1 MLVGDGASACVA
13 RPSGRAKSSAAAYG
27 QMQRAPFSSKSVSCR
42 PGAGC
47 VAEDVCGHAPEP
59 RGIERV
65 AECTFFGGRLAV
77 VVSVSRQW
85 RNVQD
90 FPQMQHER
98 STQLV
103 LFGSASRK
111 ASPRFW
117 RVDGHSRG
125 SLLSLTSQ
133 AGKVETAGARGFDE
147 VACEQQHCWR
157 RTA

>member
-1 MLVGDGASACVA
+1 MCCKTQWQGQELG
-13 RPSGRAKSSAAAYG
+13 SGVWTDATRSF
-27 QMQRAPFSSKSVSCR
+27 QNTSSKSMSCR
-42 PGAGC
+42 AGAGC

-85 RNVQD
+85 RNVHD

-111 ASPRFW
+111 ASPRFLE
-117 RVDGHSRG
+117 SRRTF
-125 SLLSLTSQ
+125 SRQLACSLTSQ
-133 AGKVETAGARGFDE
+133 AGKVETSGARGFDE
-147 VACEQQHCWR
+147 VACEQQQHCWR

>member
-1 MLVGDGASACVA
+1 
-13 RPSGRAKSSAAAYG
+13 
-27 QMQRAPFSSKSVSCR
+27 MQRRMDRCNTLLSKSMSCR

-47 VAEDVCGHAPEP
+47 VAEDVGGHAPEP

-65 AECTFFGGRLAV
+65 AECTFIDRRLAV

-111 ASPRFW
+111 ASPRFLEST
-117 RVDGHSRG
+117 DILEASC
-125 SLLSLTSQ
+125 LLLHES
-133 AGKVETAGARGFDE
+133 GR
-147 VACEQQHCWR
+147 
-157 RTA
+157 